1 MSQLGAPRASQGGD
15 RFALAA
21 ILVVQAIERTAWT
34 GLAPQL
40 PDLARTLG
48 ATEGGAAFW
57 ISLFML
63 LTYIAAYP
71 LAPLADRYLQP
82 GSWCGV
88 GLLLLSTGY
97 GLLGSRW
104 IVAAALLLPIG
115 LAMFRLGIG
124 IAVASLDATSQ
135 PAWWLI
141 YLAVNVGGV
150 IGGWSAQQIAW
161 SWGLPAVC
169 RACAAVALLGCG
181 LCIFIRTRRQAP
193 VMKHDPSARCLVTAR
208 WWAVRCICLL
218 SIGAWLAALQPT
230 TTMVLFTGQTS
241 PWLGPFHLGVGTYA
255 ALHSAQVIV
264 VVLAALVL
272 RRTATSVVASVWAL
286 LSAAAGFAVLAS
298 AALNAGPR
306 SPLWLI
312 TAYALLAIAEPFL
325 FVVGVGSVGRL
336 APAGYEGRA
345 FGVWYGSIG
354 LAMFGG
360 SLLGLG
366 WDRLS
371 SSSYFGLLALAM
383 IANAAFMA
391 RLAGRLDALLSRF
404 ARADISPRITSTS
417 TQPAPSERM
426 DAMTPAFATPLQSPP
441 VESLFP
447 AVQPGRWGLTLASL
461 PILLPLPLIVMQR
474 LPLPIRAWSAIFC
487 GLAVLLGGSYL
498 VARLMLHLGQP
509 QLAAAERVSST
520 KPRDAI

>member
-1 MSQLGAPRASQGGD
+1 MSQRGAQRATQKDD

-21 ILVVQAIERTAWT
+21 ILIVQAIERTAWT
-34 GLAPQL
+34 GLTPQL

-48 ATEGGAAFW
+48 ASEGGAAFW

-82 GSWCGV
+82 GSWCAI
-88 GLLLLSTGY
+88 GLILLSAGY

-104 IVAAALLLPIG
+104 LLTAALFLPIG

-124 IAVASLDATSQ
+124 MAVASLDTTSQ

-141 YLAVNVGGV
+141 YLAVNIGGV

-161 SWGLPAVC
+161 SWGLPTVC
-169 RACAAVALLGCG
+169 RACAAVALLGCV
-181 LCIFIRTRRQAP
+181 LCIFIRAARRAP
-193 VMKHDPSARCLVTAR
+193 VMKHDPSARCMVTAR

-218 SIGAWLAALQPT
+218 SIGAWVAALQPT
-230 TTMVLFTGQTS
+230 TTMVLFTGRTS
-241 PWLGPFHLGVGTYA
+241 PWLGPFHLGVGSYA

-286 LSAAAGFAVLAS
+286 LSTATGFAVLAS
-298 AALNAGPR
+298 AALSAGPR

-312 TAYALLAIAEPFL
+312 SAYALLAIAEPFL
-325 FVVGVGSVGRL
+325 FVAGVGSVGRL

-345 FGVWYGSIG
+345 FGAWYGSIG
-354 LAMFGG
+354 LGMFGG
-360 SLLGLG
+360 SLLGLC
-366 WDRLS
+366 WDRINA
-371 SSSYFGLLALAM
+371 SSYFALLALAM
-383 IANAAFMA
+383 VVNAALMA
-391 RLAGRLDALLSRF
+391 RVAGRLDALLSRF
-404 ARADISPRITSTS
+404 ARAISPRSTS
-417 TQPAPSERM
+417 ASPQPVSNERK
-426 DAMTPAFATPLQSPP
+426 DVMTSALATPSQNPP
-441 VESLFP
+441 AESLFP
-447 AVQPGRWGLTLASL
+447 AVQPGRWGLALASL

-474 LPLPIRAWSAIFC
+474 LPLPLRAWSAIFC

-498 VARLMLHLGQP
+498 VARLMVYLGRP
-509 QLAAAERVSST
+509 SSSHG
-520 KPRDAI
+520 